1 MSRETTVRDYLEEYD
16 LHKNEKDEICWN
28 TNNSQHPL
36 NWKSWPKFYNAIV
49 VIWLE
54 FYMTVLSSA
63 GAAAAVE
70 IQRDYGTSSELAIFA
85 FVTVYLLGQS
95 IGGIFCSPISELF
108 GRRTIY
114 MIATG
119 FFGIASV
126 ITGVP
131 QHVAG
136 VFVGRF
142 CQGLAAAIPATVAFG
157 NFSDCFDA
165 ERRIWVVYAYTLF
178 GMSGLALGPIYSS
191 YVIFALDWRWV
202 FHLAAIASCVSLV
215 ACFFIKES
223 NATQILQ
230 SKVKSIQKETG
241 AKLTAEGANDSGSP
255 VQNFFTEHI
264 HRPLLFLFTEPLV
277 TLCAALCA
285 IAFGLIYGLTE
296 ALTVVYTTPPLDNT
310 FDRTSASLSFI
321 AILVGEVLNILP
333 RLYDAQQLKRLRKRQ
348 ERIKP
353 ESKIRSFAVACPA
366 LAVGLWLFAWTVPQ
380 RVSNVPWPVS
390 MLGLVC
396 VGFAANDFSHV
407 LFGYVTDSYGFY
419 AASAVSSI
427 START
432 LTAAVFPLFIS
443 QMYKGLGNNIATSIW
458 AALATI
464 FCFTPWVFLKYGET
478 LRNRSGW
485 ASKGDNV
492 LEDEN
497 YHLEGKEKGTDPR
510 FAKEAWRFI

>member
-1 MSRETTVRDYLEEYD
+1 MSHEAKLRDCLEEYN
-16 LHKNEKDEICWN
+16 LHKNEKDEVCWN
-28 TNNSQHPL
+28 SNHSHHPL
-36 NWKSWPKFYNAIV
+36 NWNSWPKYYNASV

-70 IQRDYGTSSELAIFA
+70 AQRDYGISSELAIFA
-85 FVTVYLLGQS
+85 FVTVYLLGQTA
-95 IGGIFCSPISELF
+95 GGIFCSPISELF

-119 FFGIASV
+119 FFGVASV

-131 QHVAG
+131 QHIAG
-136 VFVGRF
+136 IFVGRF
-142 CQGLAAAIPATVAFG
+142 CQGIAAAIPATVAFG

-165 ERRIWVVYAYTLF
+165 ETRIWVVYAYTLF
-178 GMSGLALGPIYSS
+178 GMSGLALGPVYSS
-191 YVIFALDWRWV
+191 YVILTLGWRWI
-202 FHLAAIASCVSLV
+202 FHIAAIASAISSV

-230 SKVKSIQKETG
+230 SKVKTIQEETG
-241 AKLTAEGANDSGSP
+241 SELKAEGAQHSDKP
-255 VQNFFTEHI
+255 VQDFFTEHI

-277 TLCAALCA
+277 TLCAVLCA

-296 ALTVVYTTPPLDNT
+296 ALTIVYTTPPFDNT
-310 FDRTSASLSFI
+310 FDKTSASLSFI
-321 AILVGEVLNILP
+321 AILVGEIVNILP
-333 RLYDAQQLKRLRKRQ
+333 RLYDAQQLKRQRKRL
-348 ERIKP
+348 ERITP

-380 RVSNVPWPVS
+380 RIVNVPWPIS
-390 MLGLVC
+390 MLGLAC

-443 QMYKGLGNNIATSIW
+443 QMYKGLGNNIATAVW
-458 AALATI
+458 AALATL
-464 FCFTPWVFLKYGET
+464 FCFTPWIFLKYGEE
-478 LRNRSGW
+478 LRNRSDW
-485 ASKGDNV
+485 ASKGENV

-497 YHLEGKEKGTDPR
+497 HHMKELENETNSRFGKET
-510 FAKEAWRFI
+510 WRFI